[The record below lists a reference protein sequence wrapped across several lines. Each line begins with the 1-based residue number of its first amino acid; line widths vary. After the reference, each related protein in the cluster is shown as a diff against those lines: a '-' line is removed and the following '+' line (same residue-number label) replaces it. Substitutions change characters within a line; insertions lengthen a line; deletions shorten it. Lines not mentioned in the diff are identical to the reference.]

1 MHGVE
6 KLRGEPD
13 FSRPP
18 NDGYQSG
25 LASIARRE
33 YASHFGSEPGSD
45 YGHMFLKLARTPFSE
60 IQRTRFFDLPD
71 NHAMLDINLGR
82 AD

>member
-1 MHGVE
+1 
-6 KLRGEPD
+6 
-13 FSRPP
+13 
-18 NDGYQSG
+18 
-25 LASIARRE
+25 
-33 YASHFGSEPGSD
+33 
-45 YGHMFLKLARTPFSE
+45 MFLKLARTPFSE